1 MNPRRC
7 ARRIKQAIL
16 AATFLCAAT
25 GACAQEVYKMVD
37 AGGHVVFTDQPGLT
51 PELQP
56 APEADASRVPKR
68 IAGISSPRAAA
79 LVDAKEAARRL
90 RQAQMTRSEGI
101 EPLPGEKAQHA
112 RDGVVSE
119 RYLRRQEKL
128 RLLVEQAQRRANET
142 SRPQVAAR

>member
-7 ARRIKQAIL
+7 ARRTLPAIL
-16 AATFLCAAT
+16 AAAMLCAAS
-25 GACAQEVYKMVD
+25 GASAQELYKLVD
-37 AGGHVVFTDQPGLT
+37 ATGHVTFADRPDAALESQAVEPET
-51 PELQP
+51 PRL
-56 APEADASRVPKR
+56 PKR

-79 LVDAKEAARRL
+79 IVDAKEAARRL

>member
-1 MNPRRC
+1 MNPRRQ
-7 ARRIKQAIL
+7 ARSIRQAIL
-16 AATFLCAAT
+16 AATFFCAAT

-37 AGGHVVFTDQPGLT
+37 AAGRVVFTDQPGLA
-51 PELQP
+51 PELQL
-56 APEADASRVPKR
+56 APEPDASRVPKR

-79 LVDAKEAARRL
+79 IVDAKEAARRL
-90 RQAQMTRSEGI
+90 QQAQLTRSRGI

-112 RDGVVSE
+112 KDGVVSE

>member
-7 ARRIKQAIL
+7 ARRTLPRIL
-16 AATFLCAAT
+16 ALAILCAAS
-25 GACAQEVYKMVD
+25 GASAQELYKLVD
-37 AGGHVVFTDQPGLT
+37 ETGHVTFADRPDAALAPQAAEPET
-51 PELQP
+51 PRL
-56 APEADASRVPKR
+56 PKR

-79 LVDAKEAARRL
+79 IVDAKEAARRL

-112 RDGVVSE
+112 KDGVVSE

-142 SRPQVAAR
+142 ARPQVAAR

>member
-7 ARRIKQAIL
+7 ARRTLPTVLAVAI
-16 AATFLCAAT
+16 LCAAS
-25 GACAQEVYKMVD
+25 GASAQELYKLVD
-37 AGGHVVFTDQPGLT
+37 ETGHVTFADRPDAALAPQAAEPET
-51 PELQP
+51 PRLQ
-56 APEADASRVPKR
+56 KR

-79 LVDAKEAARRL
+79 IVDAKEAARRL